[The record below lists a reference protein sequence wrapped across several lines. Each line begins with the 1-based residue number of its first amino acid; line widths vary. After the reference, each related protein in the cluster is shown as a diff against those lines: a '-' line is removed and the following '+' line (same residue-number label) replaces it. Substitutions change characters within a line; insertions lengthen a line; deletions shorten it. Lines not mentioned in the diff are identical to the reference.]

1 MNGIETAAT
10 VSVRSLRWGSIGGR
24 NVRNYLGQNDRVG
37 DGGSIAFGSSH
48 RMRKI
53 VIGDGMSFIG
63 VCLSVAGLAAL
74 GYQFLLWLNYGLW
87 PPLAFWLVLK
97 LIGARE
103 PLFGWQRVEKISA
116 WIFDLPLSGVLFG
129 AALVAVIFGVA
140 VTAGACPPGA
150 AEGNPA
156 ASVPDAAEI

>member
-1 MNGIETAAT
+1 M
-10 VSVRSLRWGSIGGR
+10 
-24 NVRNYLGQNDRVG
+24 RNYLGQNDRVG

>member
-1 MNGIETAAT
+1 
-10 VSVRSLRWGSIGGR
+10 
-24 NVRNYLGQNDRVG
+24 
-37 DGGSIAFGSSH
+37 
-48 RMRKI
+48 MRKI
-53 VIGDGMSFIG
+53 VSGDGMSFIG

-74 GYQFLLWLNYGLW
+74 GYKFLLWLNYGLW
-87 PPLAFWLVLK
+87 PPLAFRLVLK

-156 ASVPDAAEI
+156 RFRVHGVANFGKNARRRSQKPATARFSRRG